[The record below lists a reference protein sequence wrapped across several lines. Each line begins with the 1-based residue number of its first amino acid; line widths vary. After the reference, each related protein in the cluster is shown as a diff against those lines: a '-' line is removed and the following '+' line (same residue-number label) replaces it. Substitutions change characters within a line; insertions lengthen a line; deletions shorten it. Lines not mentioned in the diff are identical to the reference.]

1 MGGVGGKLRDPVER
15 RFQPFKHA
23 IQRLGK
29 ALQFVPTLW
38 DIKPLR
44 EIVGIDVL
52 SRSGN
57 LIHGRQGAP
66 AQPVPTS

>member
-1 MGGVGGKLRDPVER
+1 MGGIGGKLRDPVER
-15 RFQPFKHA
+15 GFQPFEHA

-29 ALQFVPTLW
+29 ALQFVPALW

-44 EIVGIDVL
+44 EIIGIDVL

-57 LIHGRQGAP
+57 LIHRCQGP
-66 AQPVPTS
+66 PLNQ